1 MKYYF
6 DAGEAGGKNLL
17 LLHGTGG
24 DEYSLVEIAR
34 FLDGS
39 CKILSFRGEVQEEG
53 MNRFFKR
60 NGLNQFDFDS
70 LEEEADRLYEEIKE
84 LSKEKNIPIEDWVL
98 VGYSNGANIAAHL
111 LLERE
116 TNLTRGIFFHPMSLE
131 RHTKTFSLAD
141 KKVWLSFGDGDP
153 IVSDASF
160 NELDQAFETRNAE
173 VTIARTKTGHQINM
187 DELQAAREWLNNL

>member
-1 MKYYF
+1 
-6 DAGEAGGKNLL
+6 
-17 LLHGTGG
+17 
-24 DEYSLVEIAR
+24 
-34 FLDGS
+34 
-39 CKILSFRGEVQEEG
+39 

-141 KKVWLSFGDGDP
+141 KKVWLS
-153 IVSDASF
+153 
-160 NELDQAFETRNAE
+160 LETVIRSLAMPPLMNW
-173 VTIARTKTGHQINM
+173 IKPLKHGMQK
-187 DELQAAREWLNNL
+187 